1 MCKRE
6 SRELGRVSWGK
17 HVSHF
22 PISDGNFSR
31 SLRHSPT
38 VVDRSVGSCA
48 SVSRGKHVSKLPI
61 GAMGKVQVS
70 AARTSCCGPER
81 RPQLCKSESRQVCQP
96 FSHRGVGNFSRP
108 LRHVQSVVDRRVRSC
123 ASVIQASTSAMFA
136 SGRSELFKV
145 SQARTT
151 CIEDR
156 SICSC
161 ASEKASTSAI
171 FPWGRW
177 EL

>member
-1 MCKRE
+1 MGRSYANV
-6 SRELGRVSWGK
+6 SRGK
-17 HVSHF
+17 H
-22 PISDGNFSR
+22 ISN
-31 SLRHSPT
+31 LPM
-38 VVDRSVGSCA
+38 VVMGRPLCGTYPLELTGASQPRRSCA
-48 SVSRGKHVSKLPI
+48 SVSRGTRVSNFPI
-61 GAMGKVQVS
+61 GAMGNIQG
-70 AARTSCCGPER
+70 CCGTCILYSCPER